1 MRADQHG
8 TLRSMTQAY
17 YSPENFGH
25 FGLALRTM
33 RISPRRSGA
42 IPT

>member
-1 MRADQHG
+1 MS

-25 FGLALRTM
+25 FGLALPIT
-33 RISPRRSGA
+33 RISPRPSGA
-42 IPT
+42 MPT